1 MRRTK
6 ENAETTRIAI
16 LDEAV
21 RLFAEKG
28 VAETS
33 LEEIARAA
41 KVTRGA
47 IYWHFKN
54 KMEIFDV
61 LHEQLYTPLSDMIL
75 CDMKIDH
82 PYPLQQMRDLCI
94 ELMLDVARNKQK
106 QYAIRLFLIKMD
118 YSGELQ
124 KYRQAHRERKHANV
138 NLFRRYFEKAIAN
151 KQLSADHDPAV
162 LAMAV
167 RCYLKGIMF
176 EYLGDPETFDMFIQA
191 PILVNTFFQYMIGTG
206 SVPDNLNTY

>member
-6 ENAETTRIAI
+6 ADAELTRITI

-41 KVTRGA
+41 NVTRGA
-47 IYWHFKN
+47 VYWHFKN
-54 KMEIFDV
+54 KMEIFDA
-61 LHEQLYTPLSDMIL
+61 LHERLYQPLSETILNDMER
-75 CDMKIDH
+75 DH
-82 PYPLQQMRDLCI
+82 PYPLQKMESLCI
-94 ELMLDVARNKQK
+94 ELLLDVARNKQK
-106 QYAIRLFLIKMD
+106 QYAITLFLLKMD

-124 KYRQAHRERKHANV
+124 KYRQPHRERKHANV
-138 NLFRRYFEKAIAN
+138 DLFRHYFEQAIAR
-151 KQLSADHDPAV
+151 KQLSDQSDPST

-167 RCYLKGIMF
+167 RCYLKGIVF
-176 EYLGDPETFDMFIQA
+176 EYLGDPESFDLDTQA
-191 PILVNTFFQYMIGTG
+191 PILIHTFFRNMLTTRLD
-206 SVPDNLNTY
+206 V

>member
-6 ENAETTRIAI
+6 EDAETTRIAI

-33 LEEIARAA
+33 LEEIANAA
-41 KVTRGA
+41 KVSRGA

-61 LHEQLYTPLSDMIL
+61 LHERLYQPLSEMIL
-75 CDMKIDH
+75 KDMKLDH
-82 PYPLQQMRDLCI
+82 PFPLQKMQQLCI
-94 ELMLDVARNKQK
+94 DLMLDVADNKQK
-106 QYAIRLFLIKMD
+106 QYAITLFLIKMD
-118 YSGELQ
+118 YSGDLQ
-124 KYRQAHRERKHANV
+124 KYRQPHRERKHANV
-138 NLFRRYFEKAIAN
+138 DLFRHYFEKAIAR
-151 KQLSADHDPAV
+151 KQLSAEQDPAA

-167 RCYLKGIMF
+167 RCYLKGIVF
-176 EYLGDPETFDMFIQA
+176 EYLGDPETFDMNAQA
-191 PILVNTFFQYMIGTG
+191 PTLINTFFQHMIGAGANQT
-206 SVPDNLNTY
+206 

>member
-6 ENAETTRIAI
+6 ADAELTRIAI

-41 KVTRGA
+41 NVTRGA
-47 IYWHFKN
+47 VYWHFKN
-54 KMEIFDV
+54 KMEIFDA
-61 LHEQLYTPLSDMIL
+61 LHERLYQPLSETILNDMER
-75 CDMKIDH
+75 DH
-82 PYPLQQMRDLCI
+82 PHPLQKMESLCI
-94 ELMLDVARNKQK
+94 ELLLDVARNKQK
-106 QYAIRLFLIKMD
+106 QYAITLFLLKMD

-124 KYRQAHRERKHANV
+124 KYRKPHRERKLANV
-138 NLFRRYFEKAIAN
+138 DLFRHYFEQAIAR
-151 KQLSADHDPAV
+151 KQLSDQLDPAT

-167 RCYLKGIMF
+167 RCYLKGIVF
-176 EYLGDPETFDMFIQA
+176 EYLGDPESFEMNAQA
-191 PILVNTFFQYMIGTG
+191 PILIHIFFGTMLAARNRVK
-206 SVPDNLNTY
+206 SLDI